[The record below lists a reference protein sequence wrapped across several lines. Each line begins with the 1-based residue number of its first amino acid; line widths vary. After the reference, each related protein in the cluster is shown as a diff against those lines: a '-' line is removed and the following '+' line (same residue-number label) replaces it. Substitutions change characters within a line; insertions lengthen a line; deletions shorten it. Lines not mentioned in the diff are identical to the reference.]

1 MTPLEDLLET
11 TLTRAAST
19 VGPASALAERSIRR
33 AGGIRRRRRAAAV
46 GATAAVAAAVVAIVS
61 LGGVTYQ
68 ASQPPIHSP
77 NVPSTPSSST
87 PSAGAP
93 VPVGDLLDRLQ
104 VIWADTLTIHDGT
117 RALLLH
123 PLPKGATQI
132 QFVLPVA
139 GGGYAVELETSQRT
153 AVTALVDTTGTV
165 QSLGTEGVS
174 QLSQGYARVVTSP
187 DGTIIAYSRLLGKRS
202 EIRLIDPTGKLIQS
216 KVLNGSYQPKA
227 VDTKQVW
234 LDPVGHE
241 VPPLPPLIWDR
252 TTNKVTSISLGSET
266 YLLSVDLAHGRAVL
280 GTSACGLEL
289 VDASDPEHVVAK
301 RCQSTPMTLMAFSPD
316 GNTFVAR
323 AEVVPDDGVDLEL
336 LSATDLSPQHTSLLQ
351 TGSLMAGWSAK
362 GTLVML
368 NGATK
373 AADLDVKTGKATYYT
388 TQAQGGDLPRLAPVS

>member
-1 MTPLEDLLET
+1 MTPLEELLET
-11 TLTRAAST
+11 TLARAASS
-19 VGPASALAERSIRR
+19 VGPTGGLAERALRT
-33 AGGIRRRRRAAAV
+33 AGRIRRRRRAAAV
-46 GATAAVAAAVVAIVS
+46 GAAAAVAVAVVMVVS
-61 LGGVTYQ
+61 LGGATDQ

-77 NVPSTPSSST
+77 NVSSTPRSGT

-104 VIWADTLTIHDGT
+104 VIWAEPLTIHDGNK
-117 RALLLH
+117 ALLLH
-123 PLPKGATQI
+123 PLPTGATQI

-174 QLSQGYARVVTSP
+174 QLSQGYARVVTSA

-202 EIRLIDPTGKLIQS
+202 EIRLIDPTGKPIQS

-227 VDTKQVW
+227 ADAKQVW

-280 GTSACGLEL
+280 ESWGADWRWSRCPIPSTSSRSG
-289 VDASDPEHVVAK
+289 V
-301 RCQSTPMTLMAFSPD
+301 SPP
-316 GNTFVAR
+316 T
-323 AEVVPDDGVDLEL
+323 
-336 LSATDLSPQHTSLLQ
+336 
-351 TGSLMAGWSAK
+351 
-362 GTLVML
+362 
-368 NGATK
+368 
-373 AADLDVKTGKATYYT
+373 
-388 TQAQGGDLPRLAPVS
+388 